1 MKYSELL
8 IRTRRESGK
17 DVESINA
24 DLLTRGNFID
34 QVMAGAY
41 TYLPL
46 GHRVLKKIEN
56 IIREE
61 MDGIGGQELLMPA
74 LHPAENWKKTGRW
87 ESMDDLFRFTSYYS
101 KNDYALGATHEE
113 IITPLAK
120 KYISSYKDLPLYLYQ
135 IQDKFRDEKRAKAGL
150 LRGRE
155 FLMKDLYSF
164 HTSEEDLDRYYEEAK
179 NAYKR
184 IYDRTGIGDK
194 TYVTFASGGS
204 FSKYS
209 HEFQTESTSGE
220 DTIYLCKKCQLAVNK
235 EILKD
240 QDKCPECGSKELS
253 EIKAIEVGNIFKLG
267 TKYSAPFELTFADEN
282 DKKQPVI
289 MGCYGIGLGR
299 LMGTIV
305 EVCHDDKGIVWP
317 KYVAPYQVALVS
329 LGDESIKKEA
339 EKLYKDMMARGV
351 EVLWDDRDESTGS
364 KLYDADLLGIPLRI
378 VVSKKTLD
386 NDSVELKFRSKDKAE
401 MVRINELNARVAEM
415 LSNAK

>member
-1 MKYSELL
+1 MKYSQLL
-8 IRTRRESGK
+8 LHTRRESAK

-24 DLLTRGNFID
+24 DLLIRANYID
-34 QVMAGAY
+34 QVMAGVY

-46 GHRVLKKIEN
+46 GLLVIKKIEN

-61 MDGIGGQELLMPA
+61 MNAVGGQELLMPV

-87 ESMDDLFRFTSYYS
+87 EHMDDLFRFTSYYT

-155 FLMKDLYSF
+155 FIMKDLYSF
-164 HTSEEDLDRYYEEAK
+164 HTTQEDLDKYYEIQK
-179 NAYKR
+179 GAYKR
-184 IYDRTGIGDK
+184 IYERAGIGDK

-209 HEFQTESTSGE
+209 HEFQTESASGE
-220 DTIYLCKKCQLAVNK
+220 DLIYLCKKCKVAINK
-235 EILKD
+235 EIIKD
-240 QDKCPECGSKELS
+240 QTTCPECGKSDFE

-267 TKYSAPFELTFADEN
+267 TKYSEPFDLTFADEK
-282 DKKQPVI
+282 DQKKPVI

-299 LMGTIV
+299 LMGTIA
-305 EVCHDDKGIVWP
+305 EISHDDKGVIWP
-317 KYVAPYQVALVS
+317 KSVAPYQVVVVS
-329 LGDESIKKEA
+329 LGDEKVTTEA
-339 EKLYKDMMARGV
+339 EKLYKDMVKRGV
-351 EVLWDDRDESTGS
+351 EVLWDDRDESAGT
-364 KLYDADLLGIPLRI
+364 KLADADLLGIPLRI
-378 VVSKKTLD
+378 VVSRKTLD
-386 NDSVELKFRSKDKAE
+386 NDSVEMKLRQAEKPE
-401 MVRINELNARVAEM
+401 MVRIDKLNARAAE
-415 LSNAK
+415 LLTNAK